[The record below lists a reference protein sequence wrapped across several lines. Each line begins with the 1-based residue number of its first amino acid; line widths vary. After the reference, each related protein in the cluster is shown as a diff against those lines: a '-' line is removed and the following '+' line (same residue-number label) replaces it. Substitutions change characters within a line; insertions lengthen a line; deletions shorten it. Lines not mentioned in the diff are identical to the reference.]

1 MNDDYRSPFASFVP
15 STETP
20 AAPETPAKNK
30 GKRLRKGKG
39 AKAAETP
46 AKPANPVPAE
56 SSALDSKP
64 KKERKPRVKKAR
76 QSQIFKIGIGAAIIA
91 LAGLNE
97 SDIDVLKQVAC
108 GLVDAPKKQR
118 QRVAAAIAKIFA

>member
-1 MNDDYRSPFASFVP
+1 VNDDSPFASFVP

-20 AAPETPAKNK
+20 ATQEKASAAPAKNK
-30 GKRLRKGKG
+30 GKRVSTRAGK
-39 AKAAETP
+39 KAAQAAAPLPNQP
-46 AKPANPVPAE
+46 AAPVA
-56 SSALDSKP
+56 P

-97 SDIDVLKQVAC
+97 SDIDVLKQVAA

>member
-1 MNDDYRSPFASFVP
+1 MNDDSPFASFVP

-20 AAPETPAKNK
+20 AAPETPAKDK
-30 GKRLRKGKG
+30 GKRVRKGKG
-39 AKAAETP
+39 AKAAEAP
-46 AKPANPVPAE
+46 AAPAPA
-56 SSALDSKP
+56 KP

-97 SDIDVLKQVAC
+97 SDIDVLKQVAA